1 VKLPTLTDLTTAA
14 HGAWPFLVSAGA
26 VLAVAAVV
34 VVMLMRR
41 TRRNRMTLENRLT
54 FLVAII
60 AAGIAA
66 QGMWRFFRDILG
78 FPLELRIVA
87 FAVLELVTFTCALR
101 ARRNI
106 REAKRPE
113 DAKAGV
119 DGVAVWV
126 VTALSGA
133 FSATDADKWPEAV
146 FRLLMPLLAAW
157 LWERG
162 MSIERQR
169 IRKKHNE
176 DPKIHLRLTPERI
189 LVWLRIAE
197 PSGRTAS
204 EVDAHRRLTR
214 VARAAAKVRSLR
226 NAGCRKWRIVRA
238 EKRLE
243 RSTLSAVAHAN
254 LGSDPERKAALISQ
268 VRFIF
273 NSVALADMAPQSP
286 WSEVAGTD
294 RSALAVG
301 SAAGPVTVK
310 LDRSDPSRSGETG
323 SEVSG
328 SETHRSET
336 YRTRTQVP
344 DLTPDRSE
352 THTPDQSQEEV
363 PDQTRG
369 EVPTGRS
376 ETHQTQSAPKKQTRT
391 DPLDRIDEARAV
403 DRAHLAEH
411 GRHISAENLRKALGI
426 GKPAALELVK
436 QIRGGHIDIAK

>member
-1 VKLPTLTDLTTAA
+1 MNLPTNLTAA
-14 HGAWPFLVSAGA
+14 AQGAWPYLLSGAA
-26 VLAVAAVV
+26 VLAAALVV
-34 VVMLMRR
+34 VTLLWRR
-41 TRRNRMTLENRLT
+41 PRHRADRDRMTLENRLT
-54 FLVAII
+54 FVVAII

-133 FSATDADKWPEAV
+133 FSATDAEQWPEAL
-146 FRLLMPLLAAW
+146 FRFVMPLLAAW

-176 DPKIHLRLTPERI
+176 DPKIHLRITPERI
-189 LVWLRIAE
+189 LVWLRVAE

-214 VARAAAKVRSLR
+214 VAKAAAKVRSRR
-226 NAGCRKWRIVRA
+226 NAGGWKWRIERA

-243 RSTLSAVAHAN
+243 RATLAAVAHAN
-254 LGSDPERKAALISQ
+254 LGNDPDRKAALISQ

-273 NSVALADMAPQSP
+273 NSVALADMAPESP
-286 WSEVAGTD
+286 WVEVPVPE

-301 SAAGPVTVK
+301 SVTGPVTAR
-310 LDRSDPSRSGETG
+310 LDRSDLN
-323 SEVSG
+323 G
-328 SETHRSET
+328 SETDRSET
-336 YRTRTQVP
+336 SRTHQPQTQVP

-352 THTPDQSQEEV
+352 THAPDRSAGEV
-363 PDQTRG
+363 PDPLPG
-369 EVPTGRS
+369 EVPTDRS
-376 ETHQTQSAPKKQTRT
+376 QTRKPQTSPKKQTKTDTKT

-403 DRAHLAEH
+403 DNAYLAEH
-411 GRHISAENLRKALGI
+411 GRHIPAEKLRKALGI

-436 QIRGGHIDIAK
+436 QIRGGHIDVAK